1 MKSAFYA
8 TNDSNLEFDPMLD
21 IIAQEAEYQ
30 VVSDLHNGFLCT
42 VEFEW
47 FYADRRGFSI
57 VRLAIPL
64 LHLSYK

>member
-8 TNDSNLEFDPMLD
+8 TSDSNLEFDPMLD

-42 VEFEW
+42 VEFE
-47 FYADRRGFSI
+47 
-57 VRLAIPL
+57 
-64 LHLSYK
+64 